1 MKTVQVSRRSASYRR
16 RLFAAGVLSAVVALS
31 YVGSA
36 FAVTCLPDSIDLFD
50 SDGDGNEGTAVLYDN
65 CYCEK
70 GYKTTGGMGCDPCAN
85 GGTATLVSYSIGD
98 IYTAACGGIAPGYFG
113 TAKADDTA
121 DADAPSACTDVY
133 TSATL
138 DHVTSTTPAASG
150 TTTKLDCKTKP
161 GYYLATVYDGSN
173 DASTVTAKVTANSYG
188 AGGVALSATT
198 DNSVNAC
205 PQNSNSVAGSAEIGD
220 CKCGAGYKATAAN
233 TCETCPQG
241 TVWVTAPSVG
251 TSATFCEAIKADY
264 YGTLGSGADASPT
277 ACPSGGWTSAGIT
290 SGGPTTIADCFQDAS
305 GITPDKTMYGK
316 SGDSDNIYHCPTG
329 TVSTAVAAVGTE
341 SYCSSIAQGYYG
353 TQGTAGA
360 GGAHASSTIQ
370 CPINSDSAESAVTTT
385 RADCFQD
392 ASGIT
397 PDKTMYGKSSDSTN
411 VYHCPT
417 GTVSTAVAAVGT
429 ESYCSSIAQG
439 YYGTQGT
446 AGTGGAHASTIE
458 CPIYSDSA
466 ESAVTTTI
474 TACKCGAGYK
484 ATAANTCE
492 TCPPGTDWTT
502 APSVGTSATFCEEIL
517 AGYYGV
523 YGNGADASPTACPEN
538 SDSAA
543 GSTEL
548 ADCECAAN
556 FYPSNNACVACAT
569 GTTREGTVSVTG
581 TATCSTADSA
591 GATAPIAV
599 ALAAAAAVPLLL

>member
-1 MKTVQVSRRSASYRR
+1 MAQTIPVGYPRAFLVDASHVDALGSRRSASYRR
-16 RLFAAGVLSAVVALS
+16 RLFAAGVLSAIVALS

-50 SDGDGNEGTAVLYDN
+50 SDGDGNEGTAVLYSN

-70 GYKTTGGMGCDPCAN
+70 GYKTTGGMGCDACAN
-85 GGTATLVSYSIGD
+85 GGTATLVSYSIDD

-161 GYYLATVYDGSN
+161 GYYLETVYDGSN

-251 TSATFCEAIKADY
+251 TSATFCEEILAGY
-264 YGTLGSGADASPT
+264 YGVYGNGADASPT
-277 ACPSGGWTSAGIT
+277 ACPSGGWTSAGLV

-316 SGDSDNIYHCPTG
+316 SG
-329 TVSTAVAAVGTE
+329 
-341 SYCSSIAQGYYG
+341 
-353 TQGTAGA
+353 
-360 GGAHASSTIQ
+360 
-370 CPINSDSAESAVTTT
+370 
-385 RADCFQD
+385 
-392 ASGIT
+392 
-397 PDKTMYGKSSDSTN
+397 DSTN

-446 AGTGGAHASTIE
+446 AGTGGAHASTIQ
-458 CPIYSDSA
+458 CPTYSDSA

-492 TCPPGTDWTT
+492 TCPPGTSWTT

-581 TATCSTADSA
+581 TATCSGGAASPTTADSA
-591 GATAPIAV
+591 GASTPIAV
-599 ALAAAAAVPLLL
+599 ALATAAAVPLLL

>member
-16 RLFAAGVLSAVVALS
+16 RLFAAGVLSAIVALS

-50 SDGDGNEGTAVLYDN
+50 SDGDGNEGTAVLYSN

-70 GYKTTGGMGCDPCAN
+70 GYKTTGGMGCDACAN
-85 GGTATLVSYSIGD
+85 GGTATLVSYSIDD

-161 GYYLATVYDGSN
+161 GYYLETVYDGSN

-251 TSATFCEAIKADY
+251 TSATFCE
-264 YGTLGSGADASPT
+264 
-277 ACPSGGWTSAGIT
+277 
-290 SGGPTTIADCFQDAS
+290 
-305 GITPDKTMYGK
+305 
-316 SGDSDNIYHCPTG
+316 
-329 TVSTAVAAVGTE
+329 
-341 SYCSSIAQGYYG
+341 
-353 TQGTAGA
+353 
-360 GGAHASSTIQ
+360 
-370 CPINSDSAESAVTTT
+370 
-385 RADCFQD
+385 
-392 ASGIT
+392 
-397 PDKTMYGKSSDSTN
+397 
-411 VYHCPT
+411 
-417 GTVSTAVAAVGT
+417 
-429 ESYCSSIAQG
+429 
-439 YYGTQGT
+439 
-446 AGTGGAHASTIE
+446 
-458 CPIYSDSA
+458 
-466 ESAVTTTI
+466 
-474 TACKCGAGYK
+474 
-484 ATAANTCE
+484 
-492 TCPPGTDWTT
+492 
-502 APSVGTSATFCEEIL
+502 EIL

-523 YGNGADASPTACPEN
+523 YGNGADASPTACPSGGWTSAGLVSGGPTTIADCFQDASGIPPGSAMYGKSGDSNYFYCPTGTVNTAAPAAGTASFCSSLKPGYAGSPGTAGTTGSHATVTGCATGYYIDTAANFAAQSANSDASGLGCTQVPANKYFTTTTSNPLQVTLAETPTACPENSNSTAGSVAIGDCTCDAGYKATAANTCETCPPGTSWTNAPSVGTSATSCEEILAGYYGLYGNGADASPTPCPEN

>member
-1 MKTVQVSRRSASYRR
+1 MKTDQVSRRSASYRR

-36 FAVTCLPDSIDLFD
+36 FAVDCPANSIDMVNTD
-50 SDGDGNEGTAVLYDN
+50 DDGDEATALSLEL
-65 CYCEK
+65 CYCAI
-70 GYKTTGGMGCDPCAN
+70 GYMPVENDVACAPCAN
-85 GGTATLVSYSIGD
+85 SGTMTLYGYGVTLLTDVGGFRR
-98 IYTAACGGIAPGYFG
+98 CGGIAPGYFG
-113 TAKADDTA
+113 TAQADDTT
-121 DADAPSACTDVY
+121 DADPASACTDVY

-161 GYYLATVYDGSN
+161 GYYLTTVYDGSN
-173 DASTVTAKVTANSYG
+173 DDSTVTAKVTANSYG
-188 AGGVALSATT
+188 AGDVALSATI

-205 PQNSNSVAGSAEIGD
+205 PDHSYSEAGSVAIGD

-233 TCETCPQG
+233 TCETCP
-241 TVWVTAPSVG
+241 PG
-251 TSATFCEAIKADY
+251 TS
-264 YGTLGSGADASPT
+264 
-277 ACPSGGWTSAGIT
+277 
-290 SGGPTTIADCFQDAS
+290 
-305 GITPDKTMYGK
+305 
-316 SGDSDNIYHCPTG
+316 
-329 TVSTAVAAVGTE
+329 
-341 SYCSSIAQGYYG
+341 
-353 TQGTAGA
+353 
-360 GGAHASSTIQ
+360 
-370 CPINSDSAESAVTTT
+370 
-385 RADCFQD
+385 R
-392 ASGIT
+392 
-397 PDKTMYGKSSDSTN
+397 
-411 VYHCPT
+411 
-417 GTVSTAVAAVGT
+417 
-429 ESYCSSIAQG
+429 
-439 YYGTQGT
+439 
-446 AGTGGAHASTIE
+446 
-458 CPIYSDSA
+458 
-466 ESAVTTTI
+466 
-474 TACKCGAGYK
+474 
-484 ATAANTCE
+484 
-492 TCPPGTDWTT
+492 TT